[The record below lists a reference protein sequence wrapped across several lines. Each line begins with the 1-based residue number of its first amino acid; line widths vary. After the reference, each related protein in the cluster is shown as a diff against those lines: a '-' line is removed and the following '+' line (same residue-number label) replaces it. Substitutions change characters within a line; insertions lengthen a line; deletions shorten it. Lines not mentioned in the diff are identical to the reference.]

1 MYIFGYTRGGNVP
14 APKNEGNQMAKKT
27 TVYWV
32 TPLGARRNTFYH
44 GRAVD
49 DPVGLADWWITKSI
63 QEGKAENIKV
73 YKNGRLIVREAIFV

>member
-1 MYIFGYTRGGNVP
+1 MGGNVP
-14 APKNEGNQMAKKT
+14 APKNEDKQMKNKT

-32 TPLGARRNTFYH
+32 TPIGARRNTFYF

-49 DPVGLADWWITKSI
+49 DPVGLAAWWITKSI
-63 QEGKAENIKV
+63 KEGRDENIKV